1 MSEQQQPEQSR
12 EPTEEELRAAYEQQ
26 LKQIRVED
34 VLVQTVLSLINLG
47 SLRAGLV
54 PGNESEADPQQLQQ
68 AIEAVRALL
77 PQVEPVLGPDAR
89 QIRDAISR
97 LQMEYARLA
106 GRRRRT
112 ARRRGRRAGARGARR
127 RARRSRRTRTIR
139 GPRRAA
145 AGSGFRGADAGRTA
159 SPPPSSIACPPS
171 EQAWRP
177 RGRLL
182 PFAHASACRRRAV
195 TRTRSHR
202 RRTSEP

>member
-1 MSEQQQPEQSR
+1 MSEQQQHEQSR

-54 PGNESEADPQQLQQ
+54 PGNEGEADPQQLQQ

-89 QIRDAISR
+89 QIRDAVSR

-106 GRRRRT
+106 G
-112 ARRRGRRAGARGARR
+112 AGAAAPAGAEK
-127 RARRSRRTRTIR
+127 ASE
-139 GPRRAA
+139 PAA
-145 AGSGFRGADAGRTA
+145 QGAQ
-159 SPPPSSIACPPS
+159 PPSNPDDPGPAQSS
-171 EQAWRP
+171 
-177 RGRLL
+177 GRLWV
-182 PFAHASACRRRAV
+182 PGR
-195 TRTRSHR
+195 
-202 RRTSEP
+202 

>member
-1 MSEQQQPEQSR
+1 MSEQQPQHEQSR

-54 PGNESEADPQQLQQ
+54 PGNESEADPQQLRQ

-106 GRRRRT
+106 GT
-112 ARRRGRRAGARGARR
+112 AGAGEGPAGAGE
-127 RARRSRRTRTIR
+127 
-139 GPRRAA
+139 GPAA
-145 AGSGFRGADAGRTA
+145 PEGAEQPADPAPQGA
-159 SPPPSSIACPPS
+159 QQPPNPDDPGPAQSS
-171 EQAWRP
+171 
-177 RGRLL
+177 GRLWV
-182 PFAHASACRRRAV
+182 PGR
-195 TRTRSHR
+195 
-202 RRTSEP
+202 